1 MFTFTGLLLQINSVM
16 LLLML
21 MATVFDLFVVLVGEP
36 LFLANSADDID
47 NSQLLRIAT
56 FDDEW
61 MENKLSKI
69 SDALARNMVSQLLN
83 FDPTLR
89 PTTEQIFMHPFL
101 TGRTV
106 ARMIGEAATFDVFL
120 SYRVASDAHNAE
132 LLYDLLTSRGL
143 KVWWDKK
150 SLLPGENW

>member
-1 MFTFTGLLLQINSVM
+1 MLNLSVVL
-16 LLLML
+16 LLLM
-21 MATVFDLFVVLVGEP
+21 ATMFDLFVVVLVGEP

-56 FDDEW
+56 FDHEW

-89 PTTEQIFMHPFL
+89 PTSEQIFMHPFL

-120 SYRVASDAHNAE
+120 SYRVASDAHNAA
-132 LLYDLLTSRGL
+132 LLYDLLTSLGL
-143 KVWWDKK
+143 RVWWDKK
-150 SLLPGENW
+150 SLLPGENWYV